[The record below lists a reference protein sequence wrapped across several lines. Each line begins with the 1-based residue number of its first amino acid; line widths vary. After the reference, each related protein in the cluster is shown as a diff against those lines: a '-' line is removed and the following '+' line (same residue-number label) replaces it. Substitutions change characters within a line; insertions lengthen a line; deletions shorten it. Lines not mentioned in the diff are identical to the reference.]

1 MGLAFGV
8 GAGEIDIETIVDMLK
23 NPKLPE
29 TKPNNSIYHRM
40 ADPRGLHLAD
50 IHYSKED
57 LEYSTDDYHNLPIGN
72 PTEYPS
78 PMIDW

>member
-8 GAGEIDIETIVDMLK
+8 GAGQIDIETIEDMLK
-23 NPKLPE
+23 SPVLPE
-29 TKPNNSIYHRM
+29 TKPNNAINHRM

-50 IHYSKED
+50 IQYSNED
-57 LEYSTDDYHNLPIGN
+57 LEDSTDDINNLPIGN
-72 PTEYPS
+72 STEYPS